1 MQVNEALLHN
11 WFYGNFGVRLVAALG
26 FSFLMGS
33 IPFGRVVDWLF
44 AGSEGARN
52 TRYRAAGRFA
62 RGVLDA
68 LDALKAFIPVAI
80 IAHGGGMLLGAA
92 VGIAVIVGHLF
103 SPWLRGRGP
112 GDRAIPGVLGGIA
125 LGLLPALFTVLR
137 SPRAG

>member
-11 WFYGNFGVRLVAALG
+11 WFYGNFVVRTVAAIG

-44 AGSEGARN
+44 VGSETSRTPSFRN
-52 TRYRAAGRFA
+52 AGRFA
-62 RGVLDA
+62 RGILDA

-80 IAHGGGMLLGAA
+80 VGHGGGIVLGTAA
-92 VGIAVIVGHLF
+92 AIVVFAGHIF
-103 SPWLRGRGP
+103 SPWLRGRGT
-112 GDRAIPGVLGGIA
+112 GDRAVPGVLAGIV
-125 LGLLPALFTVLR
+125 LGLLPALFTLLR

>member
-11 WFYGNFGVRLVAALG
+11 WFYGNFVVRTVAALG

-44 AGSEGARN
+44 AGSDASRSR
-52 TRYRAAGRFA
+52 RYRSAGRFA
-62 RGVLDA
+62 HGLLDG

-80 IAHGGGMLLGAA
+80 IAHGGGLVLGFAA
-92 VGIAVIVGHLF
+92 AITVSVGHLF

-112 GDRAIPGVLGGIA
+112 ADRAMPGVMGGIA
-125 LGLLPALFTVLR
+125 LGLIPALLTVLR
-137 SPRAG
+137 SPRVG

>member
-11 WFYGNFGVRLVAALG
+11 WFYGNFAVRVVFAVG

-44 AGSEGARN
+44 AGSDAARSSS
-52 TRYRAAGRFA
+52 YRSAGRFA

-80 IAHGGGMLLGAA
+80 IAHGGGMVLGLFAGAA
-92 VGIAVIVGHLF
+92 VCVGHLF

-112 GDRAIPGVLGGIA
+112 GDRAMPGVAGGIV
-125 LGLLPALFTVLR
+125 LGLLPALLTVLR
-137 SPRAG
+137 SPRVG

>member
-11 WFYGNFGVRLVAALG
+11 WFYGNFVVRTVAAIG

-44 AGSEGARN
+44 TGSETSR
-52 TRYRAAGRFA
+52 TPSFRSAGRFA
-62 RGVLDA
+62 RGLLDG

-80 IAHGGGMLLGAA
+80 IAHGGGLLLGLGAA
-92 VGIAVIVGHLF
+92 VTVSIGHLF

-112 GDRAIPGVLGGIA
+112 ADRAMPGVMGGIA
-125 LGLLPALFTVLR
+125 LGLIPALLTVLR
-137 SPRAG
+137 SPRVG